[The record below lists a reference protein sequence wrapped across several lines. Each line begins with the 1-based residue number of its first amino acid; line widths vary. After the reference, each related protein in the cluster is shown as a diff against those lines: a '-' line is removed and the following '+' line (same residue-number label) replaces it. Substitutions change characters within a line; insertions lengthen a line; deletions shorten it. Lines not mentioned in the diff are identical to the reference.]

1 MKVLARAPVPRIVI
15 EEVTLT
21 ALISLVSAG
30 DDVQRQAAAA
40 GQKLSMLEVHA
51 AVLEACV
58 RAGEAELDNSAVI
71 REVRR
76 RGKN

>member
-1 MKVLARAPVPRIVI
+1 MLA
-15 EEVTLT
+15 
-21 ALISLVSAG
+21 
-30 DDVQRQAAAA
+30 QAAAA

-51 AVLEACV
+51 NVLEACV
-58 RAGEAELDNSAVI
+58 RAGEADLDNSAVI